1 MISTSSLS
9 AVFAVLLVVSVAPN
23 LMVDD
28 SINVSAISDTKAF
41 AGQFTI
47 THFNDVNENG
57 IYDAEDVLLSPQE
70 VVDNLVTN
78 EGMECVGD
86 LIFNGTASCVGEIIF
101 SYISVGTGGT
111 APADANVALQTES
124 AGCLR
129 VGDSA
134 IAVNTGTTGQ
144 RTYTISSTFTG
155 ASCEGEA
162 YVETG
167 VFDTSVLANGNMLAR
182 ATFASITLSS
192 GDSLQI
198 DYDIVIN
205 NT

>member
-28 SINVSAISDTKAF
+28 SISVSAISDSKVF
-41 AGQFTI
+41 AGQFTV
-47 THFNDVNENG
+47 THFDPSGE
-57 IYDAEDVLLSPQE
+57 IISQE
-70 VVDNLVTN
+70 VIDNLVTN
-78 EGMECVGD
+78 EGMECTGD
-86 LIFNGTASCVGEIIF
+86 LLFNGSAECAVANRTW
-101 SYISVGTGGT
+101 SYLSVGLGGT
-111 APADANVALQTES
+111 APVDANTDLETES
-124 AGCLR
+124 ATCLR
-129 VGDSA
+129 VGDA
-134 IAVNTGTTGQ
+134 TVAVNTGSTGQ
-144 RTYTISSTFTG
+144 RTYTISSTFSG
-155 ASCEGEA
+155 ANCESEA
-162 YVETG
+162 YLEVG